1 MNKDTFTRE
10 QACAWFICSYYGCSL
25 HLVTSVL
32 YIWILRTHLFSA
44 FEHIC
49 HVNTSIIKRFYNIR
63 VHVSCQY
70 MSCPY
75 VCHVN
80 ASIISLLYIRTHFSY
95 QYICH
100 TCSSHSDIPNTLLLY
115 IRTHLSYQQIY
126 HIRTV
131 LYFQTHLS
139 YLFSTFKHMF
149 HINTPVISVLN
160 IRTSWHLSY
169 QYICHICPLHSNTSF
184 ILKHVSCLCYIQIHQ
199 SYSNKSVMSVLYI
212 RIHLW
217 YSEIQFD
224 ALDGSTYK
232 RERCCGVIIHICIHT
247 RVFAT
252 MHMCNDTAAPYT
264 HMYSH
269 ACICYGI

>member
-1 MNKDTFTRE
+1 
-10 QACAWFICSYYGCSL
+10 
-25 HLVTSVL
+25 
-32 YIWILRTHLFSA
+32 
-44 FEHIC
+44 
-49 HVNTSIIKRFYNIR
+49 
-63 VHVSCQY
+63 VSCQY

-184 ILKHVSCLCYIQIHQ
+184 ILKHVSCLFSTFKYISH
-199 SYSNKSVMSVLYI
+199 I
-212 RIHLW
+212 RINLSCLFSTFE
-217 YSEIQFD
+217 YICDIQKFS
-224 ALDGSTYK
+224 STHWTGLHI
-232 RERCCGVIIHICIHT
+232 RESGAAVSLYTYVFTHVYLLRCICVMTQQRLIHT
-247 RVFAT
+247 CILMRVSAT
-252 MHMCNDTAAPYT
+252 VYNVILQIYRDKYRCANTHVCNDSAAPYT
-264 HMYSH
+264 HMYPH
-269 ACICYGI
+269 TCICYGVSEIPT